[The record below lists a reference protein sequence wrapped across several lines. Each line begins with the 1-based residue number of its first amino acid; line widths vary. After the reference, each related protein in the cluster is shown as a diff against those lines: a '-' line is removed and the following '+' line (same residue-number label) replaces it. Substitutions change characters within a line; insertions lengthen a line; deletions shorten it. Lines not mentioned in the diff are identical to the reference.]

1 MDNFNDLKV
10 GDFIWFSKEGNIGQ
24 YRVKEIDKEN
34 NKLVYQY
41 NDGTDHTI
49 EIPFDYKSNRNA
61 EFFSNP
67 SDAFDDA
74 RIYANTYFKIINPG
88 THNAHAVY
96 KSPEEISIE
105 RVKQILFD

>member
-1 MDNFNDLKV
+1 MDNFNDILP
-10 GDFIWFSKEGNIGQ
+10 GQYIWFSDEGNVGQ
-24 YRVKEIDKEN
+24 YKVIDIDKKN
-34 NKLVYQY
+34 NKLVY
-41 NDGTDHTI
+41 NNGDKDI
-49 EIPFDYKSNRNA
+49 EIPFDYKSSKCDKFYANG
-61 EFFSNP
+61 